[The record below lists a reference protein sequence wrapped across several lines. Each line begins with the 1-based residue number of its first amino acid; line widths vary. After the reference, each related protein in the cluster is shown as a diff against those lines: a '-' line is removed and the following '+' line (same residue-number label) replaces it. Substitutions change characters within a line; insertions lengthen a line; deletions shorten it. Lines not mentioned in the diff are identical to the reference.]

1 MAASKHV
8 ELRQR
13 IDDQVRR
20 AIAHGQFELH
30 DAANPLTR
38 RKPGL
43 MTVDFELV
51 AESIPQIVWMAALA
65 LLMLVVPI
73 AMAGGVAYDARWRQ
87 RRSQSCWS
95 ALEQR
100 SRVGRS
106 ASSVISA
113 GLRRS

>member
-8 ELRQR
+8 ELPQR

-30 DAANPLTR
+30 DAATPTR

-51 AESIPQIVWMAALA
+51 AQSIPQIVWMAA
-65 LLMLVVPI
+65 P
-73 AMAGGVAYDARWRQ
+73 
-87 RRSQSCWS
+87 
-95 ALEQR
+95 
-100 SRVGRS
+100 
-106 ASSVISA
+106 
-113 GLRRS
+113 